1 MVPTILGSFFQ
12 LQKAMGFDINLG
24 MVTIP
29 PVYGVLVDIYIYNI
43 YIYIYTIH
51 GIYPLVNQHNY

>member
-29 PVYGVLVDIYIYNI
+29 PVYGVLVDIYNI
-43 YIYIYTIH
+43 YIYILFMGFT
-51 GIYPLVNQHNY
+51 LW